1 MDSDDDKK
9 MEDELR
15 LAVAKACKQI
25 MRSLEQEPAV
35 ILESE
40 EIDDV
45 PDSVIEEIEE
55 WMFERRQN
63 NGDKNN

>member
-1 MDSDDDKK
+1 MDSNGDEK

-25 MRSLEQEPAV
+25 IQSLEQEPAV

-40 EIDDV
+40 DADDI
-45 PDSVIEEIEE
+45 PDSLSEEIEA
-55 WMFERRQN
+55 WLFKRRSE
-63 NGDKNN
+63 NGDTFN